1 LKKLLLLLIGIVGGI
16 AVQAQDT
23 LCYLDDINRFPRE
36 RFVDFQDMNLMIS
49 FQPDSGKVMGSVVHR
64 FNVLRSNVDSLYLD
78 GTNMTI
84 ASAKLDGKSVR
95 YEVSKKGIIFRFD
108 SVLALNSVHRLS
120 IDYSAKPRRGMYF
133 IGWDDPT
140 GRCRKQIWTQGQGID
155 NRNWVPLFD
164 DMSDKITTMIG
175 ITFDSK
181 YKVLSNGSLL
191 TTSLDGKGNTTWLY
205 QMNKPHSPYLM
216 MIGIGDYAIS
226 KERSTSGIL
235 LNQYYYPD
243 QKQTL
248 EPTYRYSKKI
258 FDFLETE
265 IGIPYPWLRYS
276 QIPVQDFPY
285 GAMENTSATVF
296 GDFFC
301 VDEKSFN
308 DANYVYVNGHEL
320 AHQWFGDLVTSRS
333 PKHHWLHESFATY
346 YHCLTSGQVFG
357 DDEFRKMMY
366 ENQVA
371 ALTAGQN
378 DYRGVGHSQANS
390 SRHYLKGSYVLKML
404 RYVVGDKEFRM
415 GLQKYLKD
423 HQYENA
429 NTQDLI
435 DAFHD
440 TTGQEIAWF
449 IDQWVSKGGEPH
461 LKVEFSSNKKE
472 SNYTFLVE
480 QLQDTTP
487 LVATFK
493 MPVWVEIYFE
503 SGKKVRKQ
511 FWLENQKDTFQLEM
525 QGKEKISYVLF
536 DPNQEILKQ
545 MYFTRP
551 TDWLINQAM
560 EADNMIDRFEALLAL
575 RSTSIKKKEQALRK
589 VFSKEQYYYT
599 QAEALKQLID
609 AGVNVKK
616 EVNWMVEKGS
626 PQLQKA
632 VLSNWANI
640 PAEYESA
647 ITALL
652 SAKSYDVIQIAL
664 IRGVMN
670 FKENTDYY
678 LEQTKNVVGTKGK
691 NVRIQWLEINAGKTK
706 AEESYKEL
714 VDYTSNSFDFITRQN
729 AIGAL
734 KRLNY
739 CNEQLITNLCLG
751 VQKANWKLSKS
762 CGLLIRHFYN
772 SDYKELVISAVK
784 SFETTAEQK
793 TRIERFLEET
803 KK

>member
-191 TTSLDGKGNTTWLY
+191 TTSPDGKGNTTWLY

-678 LEQTKNVVGTKGK
+678 IEQTKNVVGTKGK

>member
-1 LKKLLLLLIGIVGGI
+1 MKKLLLLLIGIVGGI
-16 AVQAQDT
+16 AVKAQDT

-191 TTSLDGKGNTTWLY
+191 TTSPDGKGNTTWLY

-784 SFETTAEQK
+784 SFETTSEQK

>member
-1 LKKLLLLLIGIVGGI
+1 MKKLLLLLIGIVGGI

-49 FQPDSGKVMGSVVHR
+49 FRPDSGKVMGSVVHR

-248 EPTYRYSKKI
+248 EPTYLYSKKI

-472 SNYTFLVE
+472 SNYTFVVE

-626 PQLQKA
+626 PQLHKA

-691 NVRIQWLEINAGKTK
+691 NVRIQWLQINAGKTK

-751 VQKANWKLSKS
+751 VQKVNWKLSKS
-762 CGLLIRHFYN
+762 CG
-772 SDYKELVISAVK
+772 
-784 SFETTAEQK
+784 
-793 TRIERFLEET
+793 
-803 KK
+803 

>member
-1 LKKLLLLLIGIVGGI
+1 MKKLLLLLIGIVGGI

-191 TTSLDGKGNTTWLY
+191 TTSPDGKGNTTWLY

-678 LEQTKNVVGTKGK
+678 IEQTKNVVGTKGK

>member
-1 LKKLLLLLIGIVGGI
+1 MKKLLLLLIGIVGGI

-191 TTSLDGKGNTTWLY
+191 TTSPDGKGNTTWLY

>member
-140 GRCRKQIWTQGQGID
+140 GRCRKQICTQGQGID

-191 TTSLDGKGNTTWLY
+191 TTSPDGKGNTTWLY

>member
-191 TTSLDGKGNTTWLY
+191 TTSPDGKGNTTWLY

-691 NVRIQWLEINAGKTK
+691 NVRIQWLQINAGKTK

>member
-1 LKKLLLLLIGIVGGI
+1 MKKLLLLLIGIVGGI

-49 FQPDSGKVMGSVVHR
+49 FQSDSGKVMGSVVHR

-191 TTSLDGKGNTTWLY
+191 TTSPDGKGNTTWLY

-493 MPVWVEIYFE
+493 MPVRVEIYFE

-714 VDYTSNSFDFITRQN
+714 VYYTSNSFDFITRQN

-803 KK
+803 EK

>member
-1 LKKLLLLLIGIVGGI
+1 MKKLLLLLIGIVGGI

-191 TTSLDGKGNTTWLY
+191 TTSPDGKGNTTWLY

-751 VQKANWKLSKS
+751 VQKVNWKLSKS

>member
-1 LKKLLLLLIGIVGGI
+1 MKKLLLLLIGIVGGI

-120 IDYSAKPRRGMYF
+120 IDYSAKPRRGMNF

-191 TTSLDGKGNTTWLY
+191 TTSPDGKGNTTWLY

-691 NVRIQWLEINAGKTK
+691 NVRIQWLQINAGKTK

>member
-1 LKKLLLLLIGIVGGI
+1 MKKLLLLLIGIVGGI

-191 TTSLDGKGNTTWLY
+191 TTSPDGKGNTTWLY

-609 AGVNVKK
+609 AGVSVKK

>member
-191 TTSLDGKGNTTWLY
+191 TTSPDGKGNTTWLY

-714 VDYTSNSFDFITRQN
+714 VDYTTNSFDFITRQN

>member
-191 TTSLDGKGNTTWLY
+191 TTSPDGKGNTTWLY

-551 TDWLINQAM
+551 TDWLINQVM

>member
-191 TTSLDGKGNTTWLY
+191 TTSPDGKGNTTWLY
-205 QMNKPHSPYLM
+205 QMNKPHSPYLV

-415 GLQKYLKD
+415 GLRKYLKD

>member
-1 LKKLLLLLIGIVGGI
+1 MKKLLLLLIGIVGGI

-95 YEVSKKGIIFRFD
+95 YEVFKKGIIFRFD
-108 SVLALNSVHRLS
+108 SLLAVNSVHRLS

-191 TTSLDGKGNTTWLY
+191 TTSPDGKGNTTWLY

-440 TTGQEIAWF
+440 STGQEIAWF

>member
-191 TTSLDGKGNTTWLY
+191 TTSPDGKGNTTWLY

>member
-191 TTSLDGKGNTTWLY
+191 TTSPDGKGNTTWLY

-493 MPVWVEIYFE
+493 MPVRVEIYFE

-536 DPNQEILKQ
+536 DQNQEILKQ

>member
-1 LKKLLLLLIGIVGGI
+1 MKKLLLLLIGIVGGI

-191 TTSLDGKGNTTWLY
+191 TTSPDGKGNTTWLY

-525 QGKEKISYVLF
+525 QG
-536 DPNQEILKQ
+536 
-545 MYFTRP
+545 
-551 TDWLINQAM
+551 
-560 EADNMIDRFEALLAL
+560 
-575 RSTSIKKKEQALRK
+575 
-589 VFSKEQYYYT
+589 
-599 QAEALKQLID
+599 
-609 AGVNVKK
+609 
-616 EVNWMVEKGS
+616 
-626 PQLQKA
+626 
-632 VLSNWANI
+632 
-640 PAEYESA
+640 
-647 ITALL
+647 
-652 SAKSYDVIQIAL
+652 
-664 IRGVMN
+664 
-670 FKENTDYY
+670 
-678 LEQTKNVVGTKGK
+678 
-691 NVRIQWLEINAGKTK
+691 
-706 AEESYKEL
+706 
-714 VDYTSNSFDFITRQN
+714 
-729 AIGAL
+729 
-734 KRLNY
+734 
-739 CNEQLITNLCLG
+739 
-751 VQKANWKLSKS
+751 
-762 CGLLIRHFYN
+762 
-772 SDYKELVISAVK
+772 
-784 SFETTAEQK
+784 
-793 TRIERFLEET
+793 
-803 KK
+803 

>member
-1 LKKLLLLLIGIVGGI
+1 MKKLLLLLIGIVGGI

-191 TTSLDGKGNTTWLY
+191 TTSPDGKGNTTWLY
-205 QMNKPHSPYLM
+205 QMNKPHSPYLV

-415 GLQKYLKD
+415 GLRKYLKD